1 MKPIIPFSDFDKVDL
16 RVGKVIACER
26 KEGSEKLLRLTVDF
40 GEEGTKNIFSGIYP
54 FFQPEDLLNKTYIF
68 VLNLEPRKMMGEESQ
83 GMLLAADGEKP
94 NPLIPQEEAKPG
106 TKIR

>member
-1 MKPIIPFSDFDKVDL
+1 MKPIIPFTDFDKVDL

-54 FFQPEDLLNKTYIF
+54 YFQPEDMVNNMYIF

-94 NPLIPQEEAKPG
+94 NPLIPQYEAQPG
-106 TKIR
+106 AKIR